1 MLELNYDRLNAAI
14 CATNSKPSFLLL
26 KDIEKI
32 VSGCVMQSKGK
43 GDLMLKRFQC
53 AYGKHIEDVALNE
66 LIYLCACRGCGS
78 DEEKRKFRK

>member
-32 VSGCVMQSKGK
+32 VSGCVMQSKAK
-43 GDLMLKRFQC
+43 VDLILNRFQC
-53 AYGKHIEDVALNE
+53 AYGKHIEDVAANE
-66 LIYLCACRGCGS
+66 LIYFVCMSGMRLG
-78 DEEKRKFRK
+78 